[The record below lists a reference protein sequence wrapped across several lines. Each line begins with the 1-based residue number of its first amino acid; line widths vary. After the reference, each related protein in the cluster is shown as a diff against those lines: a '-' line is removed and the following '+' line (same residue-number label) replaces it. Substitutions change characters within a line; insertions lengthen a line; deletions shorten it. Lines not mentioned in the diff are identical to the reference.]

1 MWPPHSVNTWLTPAC
16 ARTRATRSPPLSSAM
31 ASPSPEFLPLHG
43 LAIEALRH
51 QRVADAVDRLA
62 PAGDVG
68 HEALHARRQP
78 VDRRRRRF
86 RDDRMIR
93 EARVAARERAKLFVV
108 DEPAGVTRPVRERRR
123 SAKARRV
130 EPGHDRAYRHDA
142 DLLGDEERTTRIP
155 PRVHEATEP
164 PLEAHPVAGRQAT
177 EPRGARYTG
186 SPVGAQ
192 REVPRLERRRGDR
205 VRADRLRAQ
214 RDRDPLPGGE
224 LELRRGL

>member
-1 MWPPHSVNTWLTPAC
+1 MWPPQSVNTWLTPAC
-16 ARTRATRSPPLSSAM
+16 AMTRATRSPPLSSAM

-51 QRVADAVDRLA
+51 QHVTDAVDRLA
-62 PAGDVG
+62 SASDVG

-93 EARVAARERAKLFVV
+93 EARVTARERANLFVV
-108 DEPAGVTRPVRERRR
+108 DEPAEVARPVHQRRR

-130 EPGHDRAYRHDA
+130 EPVDDRAYGHDA

-155 PRVHEATEP
+155 PRVHEATER
-164 PLEAHPVAGRQAT
+164 PLEAHPVAARQAT
-177 EPRGARYTG
+177 EPRGAGAAGRH
-186 SPVGAQ
+186 VGAQ
-192 REVPRLERRRGDR
+192 REAPRLERRRR
-205 VRADRLRAQ
+205 
-214 RDRDPLPGGE
+214 
-224 LELRRGL
+224 

>member
-16 ARTRATRSPPLSSAM
+16 ARTRATRSPPVSSAM

-62 PAGDVG
+62 SAGDV
-68 HEALHARRQP
+68 
-78 VDRRRRRF
+78 
-86 RDDRMIR
+86 
-93 EARVAARERAKLFVV
+93 
-108 DEPAGVTRPVRERRR
+108 
-123 SAKARRV
+123 
-130 EPGHDRAYRHDA
+130 
-142 DLLGDEERTTRIP
+142 ERTTRIP
-155 PRVHEATEP
+155 PRVHEATER

-177 EPRGARYTG
+177 EPRGAGAAGRH
-186 SPVGAQ
+186 VGAQ

-214 RDRDPLPGGE
+214 RNRDPLPGGE
-224 LELRRGL
+224 LEL

>member
-62 PAGDVG
+62 SAGDVG

-93 EARVAARERAKLFVV
+93 EARVAARERAKLL
-108 DEPAGVTRPVRERRR
+108 DRKSTRLN
-123 SAKARRV
+123 SS
-130 EPGHDRAYRHDA
+130 H
-142 DLLGDEERTTRIP
+142 
-155 PRVHEATEP
+155 
-164 PLEAHPVAGRQAT
+164 
-177 EPRGARYTG
+177 
-186 SPVGAQ
+186 
-192 REVPRLERRRGDR
+192 
-205 VRADRLRAQ
+205 
-214 RDRDPLPGGE
+214 
-224 LELRRGL
+224 